1 MVYAIRRPK
10 QHGLDLA
17 DAANFELHTD
27 HGDIIPTCQAMCGC
41 VYIVN
46 VLGAAHHWHD
56 IGSRYLYLA
65 HQLSEYSYYISTL
78 TPLTSTLQQDNLE
91 DVKLPSVKLLEN
103 DSGHDLVDA
112 ST

>member
-1 MVYAIRRPK
+1 MAYAIRRPR

-17 DAANFELHTD
+17 DAAIFELHTD

-41 VYIVN
+41 VYIIN

-56 IGSRYLYLA
+56 LSSRYLYLA

-78 TPLTSTLQQDNLE
+78 TPLTTTLRQDNHE
-91 DVKLPSVKLLEN
+91 DAKLPSAQLPKN
-103 DSGHDLVDA
+103 DSEHDLVDA